1 MEHLCGDERLTL
13 AGMKYGNRK
22 EFQANSLPS
31 LLSPS
36 LQVKGLATTAQRAFI
51 AGPTPAPRGRQAPR
65 PLRPSALF
73 LWLSSLHV
81 RISCY
86 QFFWANFRHLT
97 TQKPKQKRL
106 ELFVFFLKCRLN
118 KRKKRR
124 RFIGGKTLPN
134 KNQKGLEFFF
144 VFLVQIQPKKRRR
157 KEDILGGKTRKK
169 KNQKKGWNFLCFLVQ
184 IQKN

>member
-86 QFFWANFRHLT
+86 QFLCEFSPLDDPKAKTEKIGAFRVFFKV
-97 TQKPKQKRL
+97 QIKQKQKKKKIFWGQNSTKQKL
-106 ELFVFFLKCRLN
+106 ERVG
-118 KRKKRR
+118 
-124 RFIGGKTLPN
+124 I
-134 KNQKGLEFFF
+134 FF
-144 VFLVQIQPKKRRR
+144 VFLVQIQPKKKKKKRRYF
-157 KEDILGGKTRKK
+157 GGQNSQK